1 MYLFTNFLL
10 FILIWLIIFI
20 NLPMKKLFPIIQVE
34 GNGASSQKYI
44 YIRLEVY
51 ITTAISLLIMKLN
64 LIWN

>member
-1 MYLFTNFLL
+1 
-10 FILIWLIIFI
+10 
-20 NLPMKKLFPIIQVE
+20 MKKLFPIIQVE